1 MIIHDICTPLFLG
14 SDHHRIAR
22 ELPEKPK
29 LVLNCSGGSPFITS
43 PYDCHS
49 FYRCFNE
56 HATPLKMSCGFLM
69 FNPRL
74 GTCDWPSNAIRVRQE
89 CGSSFSYFST
99 ENPNS
104 IPQDEEVSWLL
115 FFLLILLK
123 DILHIVYKMEILTNV
138 SNQKRCFYTYCT

>member
-1 MIIHDICTPLFLG
+1 MIIHNISTYWFLG

-22 ELPEKPK
+22 ELPQRPK
-29 LVLNCSGGSPFITS
+29 LELNCANGSPYITS

-56 HATPLKMSCGFLM
+56 NATPLKMSCGFLM

-104 IPQDEEVSWLL
+104 IPQIEVSSKITQIIPLIKRKFYDNVDSSVIPKTLL
-115 FFLLILLK
+115 TYLIFM
-123 DILHIVYKMEILTNV
+123 I
-138 SNQKRCFYTYCT
+138 Q

>member
-56 HATPLKMSCGFLM
+56 NATPLKMSCGFLM

-104 IPQDEEVSWLL
+104 IPQDEEVS
-115 FFLLILLK
+115 
-123 DILHIVYKMEILTNV
+123 
-138 SNQKRCFYTYCT
+138 